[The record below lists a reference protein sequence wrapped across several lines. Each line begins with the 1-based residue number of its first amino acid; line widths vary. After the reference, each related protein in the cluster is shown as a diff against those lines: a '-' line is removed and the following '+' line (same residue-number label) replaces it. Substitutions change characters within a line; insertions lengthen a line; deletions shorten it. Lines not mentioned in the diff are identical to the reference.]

1 MRRLLAVLLIV
12 GFAIATTTA
21 FGQRFSSYEDC
32 ILQSM
37 QGVTS
42 NVAAVEI
49 KKACTNLFQKRN
61 SELRRLRDD
70 EVSNVVVEPRLK
82 IRPEDWDK
90 EITVEIFEGKTIT
103 QLSSWR
109 VNCSWQQSC
118 GGTVSFTNLSSNLV
132 LKKMEIKVKF
142 LTNSGS
148 TITRPY
154 VGTAI
159 CNPHRTCNFVF
170 NIDWDLG
177 KHDAWY
183 LEGVWGSDYQY

>member
-61 SELRRLRDD
+61 SKLRRLRDD

-82 IRPEDWDK
+82 VRPEDWDK
-90 EITVEIFEGKTIT
+90 RKVYTLGEKKLTT
-103 QLSSWR
+103 LSNWQM
-109 VNCSWQQSC
+109 NCVWENSC
-118 GGTVSFTNLSSNLV
+118 GGIVSFTNLSSNLV

-159 CNPHRTCNFVF
+159 CNPHSSCKFVF

-183 LEGVWGSDYQY
+183 LEGVWGSDYLH